1 MRRPRLAALAAIAIV
16 AAGLAACASPE
27 RQINQAAGLGEAGIK
42 MAETLPPLYDAF
54 FSQAVEAD
62 SLELAAQRETEQ
74 NTEAALKALDESNAD
89 FEQSI
94 AVIVNLKRHAALLR
108 SYFVAFKALAAEE
121 TGAEIPGA
129 AKTAV
134 ETLQKVGGEIAGRP
148 LPGVGLAVDIIEP
161 AATAAVQVA
170 KSAALRAEFE
180 ARGTIIS
187 REIALQ
193 EEAVDII
200 ATRMIGD
207 RRRVLIETEE
217 NRLTREFAT
226 NFGQPLPSD
235 WWQRRST
242 YLSSVIEIAAVTRAQ
257 SAVRNLR
264 IAWEDMAAGRGTA
277 TTVDDVIADL
287 NAVADQ
293 LDKLKAA
300 KK

>member
-16 AAGLAACASPE
+16 TLGLTACASPE
-27 RQINQAAGLGEAGIK
+27 RQIHQAAGLGEAGIK

-54 FSQAVEAD
+54 FTQAVEAD
-62 SLELAAQRETEQ
+62 SLELAAQRETEAD
-74 NTEAALKALDESNAD
+74 TESALKALDESNAD
-89 FEQSI
+89 FEKSI
-94 AVIVNLKRHAALLR
+94 AIIVDLKRHADLLR

-134 ETLQKVGGEIAGRP
+134 ETLQRVGGEIAGKP
-148 LPGVGLAVDIIEP
+148 LPGAEAADIIEP
-161 AATAAVQVA
+161 VATIAVQVA
-170 KSAALRAEFE
+170 KSAALHDEFE
-180 ARGTIIS
+180 ARGAIIS

-193 EEAVDII
+193 EEAVGII

-226 NFGQPLPSD
+226 EFGKPLPAD
-235 WWQRRST
+235 WWLRRSN
-242 YLSSVIEIAAVTRAQ
+242 YLSAVIDIAAVTRAQ
-257 SAVRNLR
+257 SAVRNFR
-264 IAWEDMAAGRGTA
+264 IAWEDMAAGRGTT

-293 LDKLKAA
+293 LDKLAA
-300 KK
+300 SKK